1 MIAPISNCFII
12 FNQSPMIYAD
22 KLMKSQAEQLLE
34 EYQKSRS
41 VNLSLDQFLYMLNLY
56 PSLIV
61 CMCDGVLDK
70 EEWDGV
76 LRLAKGLA
84 LEYGDG
90 MNDEEMERL
99 EQSFRTE
106 FRYLLDNIEKWQ
118 KKFLNALKN
127 HIGNNK
133 ADKEFVLES
142 MYLFANAADGI
153 SEVEQETIQML
164 SERLALDY

>member
-1 MIAPISNCFII
+1 M
-12 FNQSPMIYAD
+12 
-22 KLMKSQAEQLLE
+22 
-34 EYQKSRS
+34 
-41 VNLSLDQFLYMLNLY
+41 
-56 PSLIV
+56 
-61 CMCDGVLDK
+61 
-70 EEWDGV
+70 

-90 MNDEEMERL
+90 LDGSGMEQL

-127 HIGNNK
+127 HIGENRE
-133 ADKEFVLES
+133 DKEFILES

-153 SEVEQETIQML
+153 SEVEQETIHML

>member
-1 MIAPISNCFII
+1 MLFPE
-12 FNQSPMIYAD
+12 
-22 KLMKSQAEQLLE
+22 KLMKTQVEQLLD
-34 EYQKSRS
+34 EYRKVR
-41 VNLSLDQFLYMLNLY
+41 NIDLTLDQFTYILNLY

-70 EEWDGV
+70 GEWDGV

-84 LEYGDG
+84 MEYGDG
-90 MNDEEMERL
+90 LGDPDLEKL

-127 HIGNNK
+127 HISDSRT
-133 ADKEFVLES
+133 DKEFVLES

-153 SEVEQETIQML
+153 SDVEQETIEML
-164 SERLALDY
+164 TERLSLEH

>member
-1 MIAPISNCFII
+1 
-12 FNQSPMIYAD
+12 
-22 KLMKSQAEQLLE
+22 MKSQAEQLLE
-34 EYQKSRS
+34 EYKRIRN
-41 VNLSLDQFLYMLNLY
+41 VELTLDQFVYILNLY

-90 MNDEEMERL
+90 MDGEELEQL

-127 HIGNNK
+127 HIGDNRE
-133 ADKEFVLES
+133 DKEFILES

-153 SEVEQETIQML
+153 SEVEQETIHML

>member
-1 MIAPISNCFII
+1 MLHAE
-12 FNQSPMIYAD
+12 
-22 KLMKSQAEQLLE
+22 KLMKSQAEQLLD
-34 EYQKSRS
+34 EYRR
-41 VNLSLDQFLYMLNLY
+41 VRNVELTLDQFLYILNLY

-90 MNDEEMERL
+90 LDGSGMEQL

-127 HIGNNK
+127 HIGENRE
-133 ADKEFVLES
+133 DKEFILES

-153 SEVEQETIQML
+153 SEVEQETIHML

>member
-1 MIAPISNCFII
+1 
-12 FNQSPMIYAD
+12 
-22 KLMKSQAEQLLE
+22 MKTQVELLLE
-34 EYQKSRS
+34 EYKKVRN
-41 VNLSLDQFLYMLNLY
+41 VELTIDQFTYILNLY

-70 EEWDGV
+70 EEWEGV
-76 LRLAKGLA
+76 LQLAKGLT
-84 LEYGDG
+84 LEYGD
-90 MNDEEMERL
+90 NLSHDDMERL

-127 HIGNNK
+127 HISGSK
-133 ADKEFVLES
+133 YEKEFILES

-153 SEVEQETIQML
+153 SAIEQETIEQL
-164 SERLALDY
+164 SQRLALEH

>member
-1 MIAPISNCFII
+1 
-12 FNQSPMIYAD
+12 
-22 KLMKSQAEQLLE
+22 MKSQAEQLLD
-34 EYQKSRS
+34 EYRR
-41 VNLSLDQFLYMLNLY
+41 VRNVELTLDQFLYILNLY

-90 MNDEEMERL
+90 LDGSGMEQL

-127 HIGNNK
+127 HIGENRE
-133 ADKEFVLES
+133 DKEFILES

-153 SEVEQETIQML
+153 SEVEQETIHML

>member
-1 MIAPISNCFII
+1 ML
-12 FNQSPMIYAD
+12 YAD

-41 VNLSLDQFLYMLNLY
+41 VELSLDQFLYMLNLY

-153 SEVEQETIQML
+153 SEVEQETIHML

>member
-1 MIAPISNCFII
+1 
-12 FNQSPMIYAD
+12 
-22 KLMKSQAEQLLE
+22 MKTQAEQLLD
-34 EYQKSRS
+34 EYKRTRN
-41 VNLSLDQFLYMLNLY
+41 VELSIEQFIYILNLY

-61 CMCDGVLDK
+61 CMCDGVLDR

-90 MNDEEMERL
+90 MESGDMERL

-106 FRYLLDNIEKWQ
+106 FRYLLDNIERWQ

-127 HIGNNK
+127 HIASNRE
-133 ADKEFVLES
+133 DKEFILES

-153 SEVEQETIQML
+153 SEVEQETIHML
-164 SERLALDY
+164 SDRLALEY

>member
-1 MIAPISNCFII
+1 MIH
-12 FNQSPMIYAD
+12 AD
-22 KLMKSQAEQLLE
+22 KLMKSQAEQLLD
-34 EYQKSRS
+34 EYKRIRN
-41 VNLSLDQFLYMLNLY
+41 VDLTLDQFLYILNLY

-90 MNDEEMERL
+90 MDKEELEQL

-127 HIGNNK
+127 HIGSNRE
-133 ADKEFVLES
+133 DKEFILES

-153 SEVEQETIQML
+153 SEVEQETIHML

>member
-1 MIAPISNCFII
+1 MLHAE
-12 FNQSPMIYAD
+12 
-22 KLMKSQAEQLLE
+22 KLMKSQAEQLLD
-34 EYQKSRS
+34 EYRR
-41 VNLSLDQFLYMLNLY
+41 VRNVELTLDQFLYILNLY

-90 MNDEEMERL
+90 LDGSGMEQL

-127 HIGNNK
+127 HIGENRG
-133 ADKEFVLES
+133 DKEFILES

-153 SEVEQETIQML
+153 SEVEQETIHML

>member
-1 MIAPISNCFII
+1 
-12 FNQSPMIYAD
+12 
-22 KLMKSQAEQLLE
+22 MKTQAELLLE
-34 EYQKSRS
+34 EYKKVR
-41 VNLSLDQFLYMLNLY
+41 NIDLSLDQFTYILNLY

-90 MNDEEMERL
+90 LNDEEMERL

-118 KKFLNALKN
+118 KKFLNTLR
-127 HIGNNK
+127 NNIQDSRS
-133 ADKEFVLES
+133 DKEFVMES

-164 SERLALDY
+164 TERLALEH